1 MCPSR
6 ATRAGGGGNKTG
18 RRRWGGREGRR
29 EGEME
34 VAPCVPRCPLPL
46 PKCFSAPSCGAH
58 RCPAPVLAQKAPSNM
73 HSTVPSALVVTE
85 CSCPLSPLQPCQ
97 GKCCKKISFS
107 LAGKVGCTRRGCC
120 FRVSDTGAES
130 EPRLHLSLFLVGP
143 KPKHSLVVSG
153 TD

>member
-18 RRRWGGREGRR
+18 RRRRGGREERR
-29 EGEME
+29 EEEME
-34 VAPCVPRCPLPL
+34 AAPCVPRCPLP
-46 PKCFSAPSCGAH
+46 PPEHFSAPSCRAH
-58 RCPAPVLAQKAPSNM
+58 HRPATVLAWKAPSNM
-73 HSTVPSALVVTE
+73 HSTVPSAQVVTE
-85 CSCPLSPLQPCQ
+85 CSCPLSPLQPCH

-107 LAGKVGCTRRGCC
+107 LADKVGCTRRGYC

-130 EPRLHLSLFLVGP
+130 EPRLHLSLFVVGP